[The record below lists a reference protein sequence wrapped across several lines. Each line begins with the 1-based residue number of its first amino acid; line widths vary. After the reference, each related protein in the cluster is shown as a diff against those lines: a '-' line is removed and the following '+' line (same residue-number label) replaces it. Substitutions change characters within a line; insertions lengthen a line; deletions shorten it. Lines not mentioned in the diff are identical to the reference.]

1 MGKLD
6 NVREREEEEDVSF
19 DNEDPKPSEWFRP
32 LLHPDDD
39 SDAYDPY
46 PPSSNSV
53 SFTRNPLKAD
63 TKHPKSILKVKSSPF
78 KKTPVDTCR
87 SGNTNKSKKSAP
99 LNLDRETTPSEK
111 SPVKHRI
118 RFNFPSPV
126 DPAPN
131 IPDSD
136 EEISESVLIPDTDT
150 SSSSAAIPD
159 TAVSSD
165 RDASEIDCVDGW
177 DRTDSKLLTLPL
189 LYFDDDDCAD
199 VQRSTTSHPI

>member
-6 NVREREEEEDVSF
+6 NIGEREEEEDVSF

-39 SDAYDPY
+39 TDTYDPY
-46 PPSSNSV
+46 PPSSSSV
-53 SFTRNPLKAD
+53 SFTRNPLMAD
-63 TKHPKSILKVKSSPF
+63 TKHPRSILKVKSSPV

-99 LNLDRETTPSEK
+99 LNLDRETTPFEK

-118 RFNFPSPV
+118 RFNFLPPV
-126 DPAPN
+126 VPAPY

-136 EEISESVLIPDTDT
+136 EEISESDLIPDTDT
-150 SSSSAAIPD
+150 RSSSAPITD

-177 DRTDSKLLTLPL
+177 DRTGSKSLPLPL